1 MHDNLLRFAA
11 GGHLGLFHHL
21 IDVCHGFCLGLILDV
36 LNQLSLSLFC
46 GETRYGSEFFRC
58 LEMQFLE
65 FLFLRVD
72 ELKLLVEVV
81 LDCVDFRV
89 AALQFV
95 LFLV

>member
-1 MHDNLLRFAA
+1 M
-11 GGHLGLFHHL
+11 
-21 IDVCHGFCLGLILDV
+21 
-36 LNQLSLSLFC
+36 SLSLFC
-46 GETRYGSEFFRC
+46 GETRYGREFFRC

-81 LDCVDFRV
+81 FDCVDFRV